1 MPPPG
6 PGLPTTH
13 APPVA
18 QVKAIV
24 VVVVVVDVVVVA
36 ATVVVVVVAATVVV
50 DGATVVVADAT
61 VVVADGAHGSS
72 ICGTKTKP
80 PNSTNGA
87 TTTDIRLTDER
98 TQRATIT
105 PATNKDK
112 PTKTKPVVLP
122 VAGNEQTP
130 TANITNRPRTCSR
143 HNSSQSD

>member
-36 ATVVVVVVAATVVV
+36 ATVVVDGATVVV
-50 DGATVVVADAT
+50 ADATVVVADAT

-112 PTKTKPVVLP
+112 PTKTKPVVPP

-130 TANITNRPRTCSR
+130 TANITDRPRICSR
-143 HNSSQSD
+143 HNSGQSD

>member
-36 ATVVVVVVAATVVV
+36 ATVVV

-61 VVVADGAHGSS
+61 VVVADGTHGSS

-98 TQRATIT
+98 TQRAAIT

-112 PTKTKPVVLP
+112 PTKTKPVVPP

>member
-24 VVVVVVDVVVVA
+24 VVVVVVVVD
-36 ATVVVVVVAATVVV
+36 VVVVAATVVV

-61 VVVADGAHGSS
+61 VVVADGTHGSS

-98 TQRATIT
+98 TQRAAIT

-112 PTKTKPVVLP
+112 PTKTKPVVPP